1 MSVLSVQS
9 SVAYGH
15 VGNSAARPVL
25 QALGHP
31 VWAVD
36 TVVFSN
42 QPGHGRFRG
51 RVQDP
56 TLVDELLT
64 GLADLSVFAQVR
76 AVLSGY
82 LGDPANGPLVA
93 RTVAQVK
100 DAAPAAIFVL
110 DPVMGD
116 FDQTGTGRLFVRSG
130 VPETIQRALLPLAD
144 VITPNRFELMQLAGH
159 AIDDTAAALTAVAAL
174 RQRLNRPNLAVI
186 VTSFDGTDVPADA
199 IDSLALTQSG
209 AWRVRQPRLARRFDG
224 AGDTFTAL
232 TLAALLE
239 GVGLADAVA
248 QAASAIDPIL
258 ADAEQRGAKDLD
270 LVRFLPALRHPQR
283 RFIAESIHV

>member
-36 TVVFSN
+36 TVIFSN

-56 TLVDELLT
+56 ALIDELLT
-64 GLADLSVFAQVR
+64 GLAELAVFAQVR

-93 RTVAQVK
+93 RTVTQVK
-100 DAAPAAIFVL
+100 AASPAAMFVL

-116 FDQTGTGRLFVRSG
+116 FDHTGTGRLFVRPG
-130 VPETIQRALLPLAD
+130 VPETIQHDLLPLAD
-144 VITPNRFELMQLAGH
+144 VVTPNRFELMQLAGH
-159 AIDDTAAALTAVAAL
+159 AIDDTPAVLAAVADL
-174 RQRLNRPNLAVI
+174 RDRLDRPDLAVI
-186 VTSFDGTDVPADA
+186 VTSFDGRDVPADA
-199 IDSLALTQSG
+199 IDTLALTRSG

-232 TLAALLE
+232 ALAALLE
-239 GVGLADAVA
+239 GAVLPDAVA
-248 QAASAIDPIL
+248 TAAAAIDPIL
-258 ADAEQRGAKDLD
+258 ADAARRDAKDLD
-270 LVRFLPALRHPQR
+270 LVAFLPALRAPARH
-283 RFIAESIHV
+283 FCAEPIHG

>member
-36 TVVFSN
+36 TVIFSN

-56 TLVDELLT
+56 ALIDDLLT
-64 GLADLSVFAQVR
+64 GLAELSVFAQVR
-76 AVLSGY
+76 AVVSGY
-82 LGDPANGPLVA
+82 LGDAANGALVA

-100 DAAPAAIFVL
+100 QVTPAAIFVL

-116 FDQTGTGRLFVRSG
+116 FDQAGTGRLFVRPG
-130 VPETIQRALLPLAD
+130 VPETIQQDLLPLAD

-159 AIDDTAAALTAVAAL
+159 AIDDTAAALAAVAAL
-174 RQRLNRPNLAVI
+174 RQGLERPNLAVI
-186 VTSFDGTDVPADA
+186 VTSFDGADVPADA
-199 IDSLALTQSG
+199 IDSLALTNAG

-232 TLAALLE
+232 ALAALLE
-239 GVGLADAVA
+239 GMSLPDAVA
-248 QAASAIDPIL
+248 RAASAIDPIL
-258 ADAEQRGAKDLD
+258 ANAAQRGAKDLD
-270 LVRFLPALRHPQR
+270 LVRFLPNLRHPAH
-283 RFIAESIHV
+283 RFTAEPIHV